1 MVRVCPKFAWET
13 NIMSILVNQYF
24 VFLCYCNS
32 IIVLV
37 FSYFNMMKK
46 NNNQKIHLPILIE
59 QDEDD
64 FYIVSC
70 PIFKGCHSFGKTID
84 EALDNIREVIDIC
97 IEEEGENGLTG
108 INRFVGFREIEVFV
122 GASAH

>member
-1 MVRVCPKFAWET
+1 M
-13 NIMSILVNQYF
+13 N
-24 VFLCYCNS
+24 
-32 IIVLV
+32 
-37 FSYFNMMKK
+37 
-46 NNNQKIHLPILIE
+46 LPILIE

-64 FYIVSC
+64 VYIVSC

-97 IEEEGENGLTG
+97 IEEEGEKGLTG
-108 INRFVGFREIEVFV
+108 INRFVGFREMEVFV